1 MTSFSDVILIL
12 FFFFFLR
19 QERYIERYHLLI
31 KESINHE

>member
-12 FFFFFLR
+12 FFFFLR